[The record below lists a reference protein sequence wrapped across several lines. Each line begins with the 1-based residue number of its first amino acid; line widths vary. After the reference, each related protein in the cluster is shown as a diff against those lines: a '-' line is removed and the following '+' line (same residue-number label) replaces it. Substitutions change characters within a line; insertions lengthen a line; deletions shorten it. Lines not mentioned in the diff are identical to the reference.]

1 MSVCVILGIYL
12 APNSFA
18 TTDVTKA
25 APALLPVP
33 SAALPAGAPFQRPSA
48 FDAMSRPGGS
58 AVPPVAAATGAVG
71 AAVPGTAVVAP
82 VANSMPPA
90 YLPPEREHMRQVAE
104 LCAKQGTHHLDELR
118 SSPDNRFK
126 MPFIYD
132 GNPGYEE
139 FKGMIIEFARQVA
152 QQTASAATMGGTP
165 MAPQRTMQP
174 TIPVGM
180 PALRPPMAMPFNG
193 LPQMQPRGALQPPP
207 MGGFPRPG
215 VIGGPRPGMPGQL
228 PLPSPQSQ
236 GQQAP
241 SYPGQQPPRRSRFT

>member
-1 MSVCVILGIYL
+1 MCV

-18 TTDVTKA
+18 TTDVAKA

-33 SAALPAGAPFQRPSA
+33 SAALPAGATFQRPSA
-48 FDAMSRPGGS
+48 FDSMSRT
-58 AVPPVAAATGAVG
+58 AVPPAATAVAAAAV
-71 AAVPGTAVVAP
+71 AAPPA
-82 VANSMPPA
+82 ANSMPPA

-152 QQTASAATMGGTP
+152 QQTASAATMGGTA

-174 TIPVGM
+174 TVPVGM

-193 LPQMQPRGALQPPP
+193 LPQMQPRGALQPPA

-215 VIGGPRPGMPGQL
+215 VMGGPRPGMPGQL
-228 PLPSPQSQ
+228 PLPSPQ
-236 GQQAP
+236 GQQPP